1 MTRAP
6 DTVGEIMTAEVVT
19 VSAGDEVEQ
28 AVRKMVD
35 HDIGSVVV
43 VDGERA
49 AGVLTERDLIRRL
62 LEDRN
67 LLAARVGDVMSSPVT
82 STSPGTEIVD
92 AFDLMNRSGIRRLP
106 VLDGD
111 RLVGIVTERDLMR
124 WVSRVAAE

>member
-19 VSAGDEVEQ
+19 VSATDPVAQ
-28 AVRKMVD
+28 AVRAMID

-43 VDGERA
+43 VDGPRA

-62 LEDRN
+62 LDEPN
-67 LLAARVGDVMSSPVT
+67 LLAARVGDVMSSPVV
-82 STSPGTEIVD
+82 STAPATEIVE

-106 VLDGD
+106 VVDAD

>member
-1 MTRAP
+1 
-6 DTVGEIMTAEVVT
+6 
-19 VSAGDEVEQ
+19 
-28 AVRKMVD
+28 MVD

-43 VDGERA
+43 VDGDRA
-49 AGVLTERDLIRRL
+49 AGVLTERDLIRRIL
-62 LEDRN
+62 DDRN
-67 LLAARVGDVMSSPVT
+67 LLAARVGDVMSAPVV

-106 VLDGD
+106 VVEGD